1 MTHALLIVNPTSGGE
16 KAKDYAKDMEA
27 TLTEMYDQVTVKHT
41 EKAGDATR
49 FAKQATQDR
58 LTAVFAMG
66 GDGTINE
73 TVNGLAEQEYRPV
86 FGFIPMGTVNNL
98 GRSLGISMDPQEAIA
113 NLKDS
118 VEKKMD
124 IGKINDRYFIDI
136 VGIGEVPRAVQ
147 QVDIEEKTK
156 LGPLAYFIE
165 GAKALGEKKM
175 YDFNIEIDGESIQ
188 EVSMVVVMSL
198 SNSIGGFENVLPEAS
213 AYDGR
218 LHFMLLKGDKI
229 IDKVSL
235 VPKIFSGQ
243 VAEDERIIYRAF
255 EKAHLAL
262 TDGTELKTNV
272 DGDEGPALPID
283 VSVLEH
289 HLTVLVPKSQ

>member
-1 MTHALLIVNPTSGGE
+1 MTHALLIVNPTSGNE
-16 KAKDYAKDMEA
+16 KAKDYSKDMEA
-27 TLTEMYDQVTVKHT
+27 TLTEMYDEVTVKYT

-49 FAKQATQDR
+49 FAKQATQDH

-73 TVNGLAEQEYRPV
+73 TVNGLAEQEYRPI

-136 VGIGEVPRAVQ
+136 VGIGEIPRAVQ
-147 QVDIEEKTK
+147 QVEIEEKTK
-156 LGPLAYFIE
+156 LGPLAYFLE
-165 GAKALGEKKM
+165 GAKALGEKKL
-175 YDFNIEIDGESIQ
+175 YDFDIEIDGERIK
-188 EVSMVVVMSL
+188 EESMVVVMSL

-213 AYDGR
+213 VDDGR

-235 VPKIFSGQ
+235 VPKIFSGK
-243 VAEDERIIYRAF
+243 VAEDDRIIYRAF
-255 EKAHLAL
+255 EKAHLAFI
-262 TDGTELKTNV
+262 DGTELKTNV
-272 DGDEGPALPID
+272 DGDEGPALPLD
-283 VSVLEH
+283 VSVLAH
-289 HLTVLVPKSQ
+289 HLTVLVPKT